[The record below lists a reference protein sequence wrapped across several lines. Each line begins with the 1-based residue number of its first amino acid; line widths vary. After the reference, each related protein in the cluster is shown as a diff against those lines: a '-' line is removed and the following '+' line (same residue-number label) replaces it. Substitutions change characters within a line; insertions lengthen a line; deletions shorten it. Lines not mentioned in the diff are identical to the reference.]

1 MMVFA
6 LSCFLST
13 TTGKCIVEWTLLWF
27 EHNCDPLNRDCSEK
41 CWTHCGEGKLAKI
54 GLVGQR
60 HILKMI
66 IQLLLVCGTMHCNG
80 HRDNDESAGLG
91 FDAE

>member
-1 MMVFA
+1 M
-6 LSCFLST
+6 SCFLST

>member
-27 EHNCDPLNRDCSEK
+27 EHNCNPLNRDCSEK

-60 HILKMI
+60 HILKTI
-66 IQLLLVCGTMHCNG
+66 IQLLLLCGTTHCNG